1 MRLSRDARNYLL
13 FGTMLF
19 VVLEALLAV
28 AIIWWPSST
37 WKSIFASSKTWRS

>member
-19 VVLEALLAV
+19 VVLEALLAFSRHNRRNKP
-28 AIIWWPSST
+28 I
-37 WKSIFASSKTWRS
+37 RNLH